1 MYLTFHS
8 FGQYVLYGW
17 GYDKID
23 APNADQLR
31 TMGNVAAEAMR
42 IENGGSPYSVGV
54 ASKLMY
60 SASGRYHYYTS
71 GRYHYYTLCIKIKYV
86 Q

>member
-8 FGQYVLYGW
+8 YGQYVLYGW

-23 APNADQLR
+23 APNVDQLR

-42 IENGGSPYSVGV
+42 IENGGSSYSVGG
-54 ASKLMY
+54 AAKLLY
-60 SASGRYHYYTS
+60 AASGDIIILRCVLKLEIT
-71 GRYHYYTLCIKIKYV
+71 
-86 Q
+86 